1 MKILIQRVESASVIV
16 ENSIVGEIDSGLL
29 VFVGITHS
37 DTEFEVSYLAKKL
50 AHLRIFED
58 SEGKMNRSL
67 FDIKGKAL
75 IISQF
80 TLYADC
86 EKGRRPSF
94 IHASTPSYANKLYE
108 EFILSVKKEGIEVQ
122 TGIFGADMKV
132 SLVNDGPVTILIEKQ
147 A

>member
-1 MKILIQRVESASVIV
+1 MKILIQRVESAKVVV
-16 ENSIVGEIDSGLL
+16 ENSIVGSIDTGLL
-29 VFVGITHS
+29 VFLGVTHS
-37 DTEFEVSYLAKKL
+37 DTEAEVSYLAKKMVQ
-50 AHLRIFED
+50 LRIFGD

-67 FDIKGKAL
+67 FDIQGKAL

-94 IHASTPSYANKLYE
+94 IHAAIPTHANYLYE
-108 EFILSVKKEGIEVQ
+108 KFIEAVKKEGIEVQ

-132 SLVNDGPVTILIEKQ
+132 SLINDGPVTICVEK
-147 A
+147 

>member
-1 MKILIQRVESASVIV
+1 MKILIQRVSSANVV
-16 ENSIVGEIDSGLL
+16 VDNSIVGAISSGLL

-37 DTEFEVSYLAKKL
+37 DTRAEASHLAKKMV
-50 AHLRIFED
+50 HLRIFED
-58 SEGKMNRSL
+58 SEKKMNHSL

-94 IHASTPSYANKLYE
+94 INAAIPIHANKLYE
-108 EFILSVKKEGIEVQ
+108 EFIAAVKKEGIEVQ
-122 TGIFGADMKV
+122 TGIFGSDMKV
-132 SLVNDGPVTILIEKQ
+132 SLVNDGPVTICIEK
-147 A
+147 